1 MLLYFYM
8 FALITSYLIEQRYSK
23 DLRNLYDDQFN
34 IIQQGEQQ
42 QQQKNEPQHSYLH
55 HNIYLE
61 K

>member
-23 DLRNLYDDQFN
+23 DLRNLNDDQLN
-34 IIQQGEQQ
+34 IQQHSNQ
-42 QQQKNEPQHSYLH
+42 PQYSHLH